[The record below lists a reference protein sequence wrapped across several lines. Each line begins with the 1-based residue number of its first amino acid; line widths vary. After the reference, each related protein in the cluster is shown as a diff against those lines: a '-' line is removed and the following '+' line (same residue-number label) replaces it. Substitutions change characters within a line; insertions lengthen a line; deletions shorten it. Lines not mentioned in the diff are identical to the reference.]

1 MRKNICTRRSYIKSA
16 SSVGVV
22 SIAGCVGD
30 DDDQF
35 VTIGT
40 GGTGGTF
47 YPVGGA
53 IADLLNENL
62 DIEASAES
70 TAAGAENLQLLQQGE
85 IEIGMAQTNGVLDA
99 IEGEGDFDEPFPVA
113 GLFGSYLN
121 QTQVVVLE
129 DSGIDSIQDMEGE
142 SISTGAPGS
151 GTEVQ
156 VRELLDWY
164 GITFDDLD
172 QERLS
177 FGETVDAM
185 LDNQIAGGFF
195 TAGVPTGAVEEVAAQ
210 ADVRFIDFPSDEL
223 DGITEDRR
231 MFVEGTVP
239 GETYPGQDEDFTAPS
254 ETNVFIVDSE
264 MDYDRAYD
272 IVEVVFENL
281 EQLEE
286 AQAVTQEIPDNAR
299 NIPFDLHPGAEDA
312 LDDLGF

>member
-1 MRKNICTRRSYIKSA
+1 MSKYNPSRRSYIKSGA
-16 SSVGVV
+16 TVGVV
-22 SIAGCVGD
+22 SIAGCVGGGD
-30 DDDQF
+30 EQF

-62 DIEASAES
+62 DVQASAES

-85 IEIGMAQTNGVLDA
+85 IEIGMAQTNGILDA
-99 IEGEGDFDEPFPVA
+99 LEGEGDFDEPFPVSA
-113 GLFGSYLN
+113 LFGSYLN

-129 DSGIDSIQDMEGE
+129 DSGIESIQDMEGE
-142 SISTGAPGS
+142 SISTGSPGS

-164 GITFDDLD
+164 GLEFDDLD

-210 ADVRFIDFPSDEL
+210 ADVQFIDFPSDEL
-223 DGITEDRR
+223 DGITGDRR

-239 GETYPGQDEDFTAPS
+239 AGTYPGQDEDFTAPS
-254 ETNVFIVDSE
+254 ETNVFVVDEE
-264 MDYDRAYD
+264 MDYDLAYN

-286 AQAVTQEIPDNAR
+286 AQAVTQEIPNNAR
-299 NIPFDLHPGAEDA
+299 NLPFDLHPGAEDA
-312 LDDLGF
+312 LDDLGY